1 MAVLRRRILLKLLVI
16 FLGFICFTP
25 VKGDQFENT
34 NGLNSF
40 GMPGEVDLP
49 SAINLPDGQFS
60 HDAVGVSNLPG
71 GQPQDVVIR
80 TMKLE
85 LYES

>member
-25 VKGDQFENT
+25 VKADQFENT

-40 GMPGEVDLP
+40 GMPGEIDLP
-49 SAINLPDGQFS
+49 SAINLPDGLILKYKS
-60 HDAVGVSNLPG
+60 SSRPIKSTGTPDN
-71 GQPQDVVIR
+71 II
-80 TMKLE
+80 
-85 LYES
+85 